1 MAEVY
6 VALGSNLGDRAGN
19 LAAARD
25 ALGRSAVKIERASSI
40 YETEPWGAANQGRY
54 LNQVARGTTS
64 LSPKALLARLLDI
77 ERALGRNRMNAERFG
92 PRVIDLDILLYEG
105 VTLSEPDL
113 QIPHPRMM
121 ERAFVLVPL
130 VEIAP
135 DLTVGGAR
143 IADALA
149 KLDRAGVAIFR
160 PHGEEPG

>member
-6 VALGSNLGDRAGN
+6 VALGSNLGDRERN
-19 LAAARD
+19 LAAARG
-25 ALGRSAVKIERASSI
+25 ALDRGALKIDDASSI

-54 LNQVARGTTS
+54 LNQVVRGQTR
-64 LSPKALLARLLDI
+64 LAPRDLLLKLLDI
-77 ERALGRNRMNAERFG
+77 ERVLGRDRTNAERFG

-105 VTLSEPDL
+105 VTLSDPDL

-135 DLTVGGAR
+135 DLSVGGAP
-143 IADALA
+143 IKGALA
-149 KLDRAGVAIFR
+149 RLDRAGVALYQSST
-160 PHGEEPG
+160 

>member
-6 VALGSNLGDRAGN
+6 VALGSNLGDRERN
-19 LAAARD
+19 LAGARE
-25 ALGRSAVKIERASSI
+25 ALAREALNITRASSI

-54 LNQVARGTTS
+54 LNQVVRGTTL
-64 LSPKALLARLLDI
+64 LSPHDLLTKMLDI
-77 ERALGRNRMNAERFG
+77 ERLLGRDRTNAERFG

-105 VTLSEPDL
+105 VSLNEPDL

-135 DLTVGGAR
+135 ALAVGGVK
-143 IADALA
+143 IANALA
-149 KLDRAGVAIFR
+149 KLDRSGVKVF
-160 PHGEEPG
+160 GQGL